1 MKKCINFFIA
11 FLCCLFFSCD
21 MEIEEILRQKRLEYI
36 SVDTTEA
43 VKLEYLIG
51 DKFNSEGIKIYG
63 HYSDETQVEE
73 DLRLV
78 SFSGFDSS
86 QAAEKNTITVLFNEK
101 ETTFDVKIHE
111 SKIEKIQIIQKPIKQ
126 FFRVGE
132 SNDTTGIIVKATYT
146 NGNETPLAED
156 EYILEGFDSSKAG
169 MCLVNVIL
177 KEDTKIYDAYTVVFQ
192 DYDIKEIKISKNPNK
207 LIYMVGEELDLT
219 GLEVYATPENGL
231 PPFLLPQYNYSP
243 ASIKD
248 ITATGK
254 QTITINV
261 NEVKASFDIEI
272 VDAYVKGFVV
282 KDKDGNPEGG
292 IIEDSKR
299 IYCAGDTFK
308 LEHFEF
314 YELYSNDAI
323 GQEITRDNGKMEKLS
338 FVFGGE
344 EHGYEDECEF
354 GGEPG
359 VYTIP
364 IKYEFEDIT
373 TKENTSSTIEIK
385 VCVTDSEI
393 YRIEANWSFNGGF
406 GYPKWITPDN
416 SNPDYGKWTV
426 NAILKTEDKIDITN
440 MCSFEYK
447 ERTEKNK
454 NKVDVIVKYH
464 DIRTKTDFETIGEV
478 VVIDPILQKV
488 EIVNLP
494 KTEYVEGEDVDL
506 SELSVKCFYSNDSS
520 IVVEDFETYDI
531 RPKTIVDTSP
541 ITITFPNNVQC
552 TIPIKIINN
561 DVIGISV
568 EAKTYDFPNPFSFRE
583 GKLYGSNFFE
593 KYFSVYRVKKFG
605 GKESNQIESSHLNYT
620 IKNGSIIIVYN
631 PTGGTYSTIYKDD
644 KIEIKI
650 LPALPTSVEILPNEA
665 EDYNGLEGIINSL
678 NTKLIVKYA
687 NLKED
692 VIEKNIDN
700 KFTDGVGTYEL
711 KQTNYGINVE
721 FTPNEYAVKEKEEFE
736 IITFQNVLSK
746 NKIIVED
753 QDIKINYKDIA
764 KEADISKLNVFME
777 YSNGKIQKIK
787 KVEINQNLR
796 FKILWGEYNYKMPDM
811 TGKIL
816 VTYTDPTDTSYYC
829 TYYNVKYLPPKPI
842 TIDVVWE
849 KQTDTEVSQETPN
862 DTEVSQEKQT
872 DTGDSEGES
881 TGTGVSQEPPIG
893 TEESEETPTK
903 GSRENPISI
912 GALEEILEL
921 LSWTVTYEDGSVLS
935 KEDSELPEN
944 NEDKRLKP
952 EFTIDENNT
961 ILLKGNCWQPKFSE
975 KIEDKGDYIYK
986 ITVKD
991 ETLYFKLNNDSPEVP
1006 EEAVGGEN
1014 P

>member
-51 DKFNSEGIKIYG
+51 ENFNSEGIKIYG

-132 SNDTTGIIVKATYT
+132 SNDTTGIIVKAIYT
-146 NGNETPLAED
+146 NGNETPLTED

-177 KEDTKIYDAYTVVFQ
+177 KDDSKIYDTYTVVFQ
-192 DYDIKEIKISKNPNK
+192 DYDITGITINKQPNK

-272 VDAYVKGFVV
+272 VDAYVKGFVI
-282 KDKDGNPEGG
+282 KDKDGNGTPKEG

-308 LEHFEF
+308 LEHFAF

-323 GQEITRDNGKMEKLS
+323 GQEITKVTGKMEKLS
-338 FVFGGE
+338 FVFDGE
-344 EHGYEDECEF
+344 EHGYEDECQF
-354 GGEPG
+354 GDEPG

-364 IKYEFEDIT
+364 IRYEFEDVT

-393 YRIEANWSFNGGF
+393 YRIEANWSFNGGS

-464 DIRTKTDFETIGEV
+464 DIRTKTDFETTGEV
-478 VVIDPILQKV
+478 EVIDPILQKV
-488 EIVNLP
+488 EIVTLP
-494 KTEYVEGEDVDL
+494 KTEYVKGESVDL

-520 IVVEDFETYDI
+520 IVVENFETYDI
-531 RPKTIVDTSP
+531 SPNGSIVDKSQSP
-541 ITITFPNNVQC
+541 ITITFPNKVQC
-552 TIPIKIINN
+552 TIPINVVEN

-568 EAKTYDFPNPFSFRE
+568 KSMNYILNGNFCFRE
-583 GKLYGSNFFE
+583 GKLYDSNFLGN
-593 KYFSVYRVKKFG
+593 YFSVYPLKKF
-605 GKESNQIESSHLNYT
+605 EDEPSPEIEFSKLNYT
-620 IKNGSIIIVYN
+620 IKEESISIVYN
-631 PTGGTYSTIYKDD
+631 LDQNTYSTIFEDAR
-644 KIEIKI
+644 ITI
-650 LPALPTSVEILPNEA
+650 LPALPTSVEILPSED
-665 EDYNGLEGIINSL
+665 EDYNGLNDIIDSEK
-678 NTKLIVKYA
+678 TKLKVKYA

-692 VIEKNIDN
+692 KIIDRKDN
-700 KFTDGVGTYEL
+700 EFTDDVGIYEL
-711 KQTNYGINVE
+711 TKNDERIQVN
-721 FTPNEYAVKEKEEFE
+721 FTPHKNAIDEGNDFKIPFE
-736 IITFQNVLSK
+736 NVLSK
-746 NKIIVED
+746 NKIIVEKEVNVEE
-753 QDIKINYKDIA
+753 DIKIYYK
-764 KEADISKLNVFME
+764 EESPDISKLNVFME
-777 YSNGKIQKIK
+777 YSNGKKQKINK
-787 KVEINQNLR
+787 DEINQNLR

-816 VTYTDPTDTSYYC
+816 VTYTDTTDTSYYC
-829 TYYNVKYLPPKPI
+829 TYYNVTYLPPKPNYLR
-842 TIDVVWE
+842 
-849 KQTDTEVSQETPN
+849 VSLIPP
-862 DTEVSQEKQT
+862 D
-872 DTGDSEGES
+872 DSYGS
-881 TGTGVSQEPPIG
+881 TMD
-893 TEESEETPTK
+893 
-903 GSRENPISI
+903 NPIKIDSCE
-912 GALEEILEL
+912 GILNYL
-921 LSWTVTYEDGSVLS
+921 DWTVNYEDGSVLS
-935 KEDSELPEN
+935 KRDSKDQRWTPKFQS
-944 NEDKRLKP
+944 D
-952 EFTIDENNT
+952 DEING
-961 ILLKGNCWQPKFSE
+961 LKGINGNITDIKVDEQ
-975 KIEDKGDYIYK
+975 KGIYK
-986 ITVKD
+986 IEVDLKP
-991 ETLYFKLNNDSPEVP
+991 LYFEQNNEPPEVP
-1006 EEAVGGEN
+1006 EEGGGGETQ
-1014 P
+1014 

>member
-323 GQEITRDNGKMEKLS
+323 GQEITSDNGKMEKLS
-338 FVFGGE
+338 FVFDGE
-344 EHGYEDECEF
+344 EHGYEDECVFE
-354 GGEPG
+354 EAG
-359 VYTIP
+359 VHTIS

-393 YRIEANWSFNGGF
+393 DGIEATWSSDRAS

-416 SNPDYGKWTV
+416 SKPEYGNWTV
-426 NAILKTEDKIDITN
+426 KAILKNGEEVSIGAEYCTYEYVDRAITENSETN
-440 MCSFEYK
+440 V
-447 ERTEKNK
+447 
-454 NKVDVIVKYH
+454 KVTYY
-464 DIRTKTDFETIGEV
+464 DIRTKKEYIDIKKV
-478 VVIDPILQKV
+478 KVIKPILQKV
-488 EIVNLP
+488 EIDKLP
-494 KTEYVEGEDVDL
+494 KTEYVVGDMVYL
-506 SELSVKCFYSNDSS
+506 GGLVVKGTYSDGHDENIETDGIEEYEPTVIADDNQRQ
-520 IVVEDFETYDI
+520 IVVTYQD
-531 RPKTIVDTSP
+531 
-541 ITITFPNNVQC
+541 NVEC
-552 TIPIKIINN
+552 TIPIKIYE
-561 DVIGISV
+561 DYVTGISV
-568 EAKTYDFPNPFSFRE
+568 QADIPDNFSFRK
-583 GKLYGSNFFE
+583 GKLYDSNFF
-593 KYFSVYRVKKFG
+593 KDYFSVYRVKKFG
-605 GKESNQIESSHLNYT
+605 GKESYKIESHKLNYT
-620 IKNGSIIIVYN
+620 IKEGSIIIVYN
-631 PTGGTYSTIYKDD
+631 LNEKKYSTVYNNNNIR
-644 KIEIKI
+644 I
-650 LPALPTSVEILPNEA
+650 LPALPTSVEILPSDGELY
-665 EDYNGLEGIINSL
+665 DGLEGIIKSP
-678 NTKLIVKYA
+678 NTE
-687 NLKED
+687 LKVSYSD
-692 VIEKNIDN
+692 AFLSKKEKDAP
-700 KFTDGVGTYEL
+700 FTDIVGTYILE
-711 KQTNYGINVE
+711 KKGDGIEVK
-721 FTPNEYAVKEKEEFE
+721 FTPKEYAVGEAKNFEKNFE
-736 IITFQNVLSK
+736 NVLSK
-746 NKIIVED
+746 NKIIVESGIT
-753 QDIKINYKDIA
+753 QQYSYKTETEDVSFSDL
-764 KEADISKLNVFME
+764 KVYME
-777 YSNGKIQKIK
+777 YSNGKKQEICFEDIQKNPK
-787 KVEINQNLR
+787 FE
-796 FKILWGEYNYKMPDM
+796 ILWGDKYDYKMPDM
-811 TGKIL
+811 SGKIL
-816 VTYTDPTDTSYYC
+816 VTYTDTTDQENPETYYC
-829 TYYNVKYLPPKPI
+829 TYDNVEYSPPKPKTVSLRPKENI
-842 TIDVVWE
+842 PDSTIDE
-849 KQTDTEVSQETPN
+849 AIEIGSCN
-862 DTEVSQEKQT
+862 D
-872 DTGDSEGES
+872 
-881 TGTGVSQEPPIG
+881 
-893 TEESEETPTK
+893 
-903 GSRENPISI
+903 
-912 GALEEILEL
+912 ILNY
-921 LSWTVTYEDGSVLS
+921 LSWTVKYEDGSELS
-935 KEDSELPEN
+935 KEDSNDYRWQPT
-944 NEDKRLKP
+944 
-952 EFTIDENNT
+952 FTIKENENE
-961 ILLKGNCWQPKFSE
+961 N
-975 KIEDKGDYIYK
+975 KIELVEDEWDLQFSKKIEEEDDDIYK
-986 ITVKD
+986 IEVD
-991 ETLYFKLNNDSPEVP
+991 REILFFKLEKKPPEVP
-1006 EEAVGGEN
+1006 GGDGGGVT

>member
-51 DKFNSEGIKIYG
+51 ENFNSEGIKIYG

-132 SNDTTGIIVKATYT
+132 SNDTTGIIVKAIYT

-177 KEDTKIYDAYTVVFQ
+177 KADTKIYDAYTVVFQ

-282 KDKDGNPEGG
+282 KDKDGNGKPKEG

-308 LEHFEF
+308 LEHFAF

-323 GQEITRDNGKMEKLS
+323 GQVITSDNGKMEKLS
-338 FVFGGE
+338 FVFDGE
-344 EHGYEDECEF
+344 EHGYEDECQF
-354 GGEPG
+354 GDEPG

-364 IKYEFEDIT
+364 IRYEFEDIT

-393 YRIEANWSFNGGF
+393 DGIEASWSGGS

-416 SNPDYGKWTV
+416 SKPEYGNWTV

-440 MCSFEYK
+440 MCSFEYTVK
-447 ERTEKNK
+447 ETNRRTPDNEG
-454 NKVDVIVKYH
+454 KVEVTVKYH
-464 DIRTKTDFETIGEV
+464 DIRTNNDFEITEKVEV
-478 VVIDPILQKV
+478 RERILQKV
-488 EIVNLP
+488 EIVTLP
-494 KTEYVEGEDVDL
+494 KTDYVEGENVSLIGLKVKGTYSDGRDVEIEENKGFVLEQIDNNNEQIKVL
-506 SELSVKCFYSNDSS
+506 Y
-520 IVVEDFETYDI
+520 EDGVT
-531 RPKTIVDTSP
+531 
-541 ITITFPNNVQC
+541 C
-552 TIPIKIINN
+552 TIPIKRRPN
-561 DVIGISV
+561 DVIGIRV
-568 EAKTYDFPNPFSFRE
+568 EARTDRIPQKFYFRK
-583 GKLYGSNFFE
+583 GKLYDSQFFDY
-593 KYFSVYRVKKFG
+593 YFSVYPRKK
-605 GKESNQIESSHLNYT
+605 IEDIPSEKINISELNYT
-620 IKNGSIIIVYN
+620 IKEGAIIIVYN
-631 PTGGTYSTIYKDD
+631 SDGGTYSKIHKDD
-644 KIEIKI
+644 EKEITI
-650 LPALPTSVEILPNEA
+650 LPALPTSVEIEA
-665 EDYNGLEGIINSL
+665 GDGTYAGLDNIKTSK
-678 NTKLIVKYA
+678 NTQLHVKYGSVE
-687 NLKED
+687 NETLT
-692 VIEKNIDN
+692 NN
-700 KFTDGVGTYEL
+700 NGGTFTDEVGSYVLNIEGD
-711 KQTNYGINVE
+711 KINVV
-721 FTPNEYAVKEKEEFE
+721 FTKSDLAVDESESERT
-736 IITFQNVLSK
+736 ITFKNVLSK
-746 NKIIVED
+746 NKIIVKNENGFND
-753 QDIKINYKDIA
+753 EFSFKQENDEYGFAQKYC
-764 KEADISKLNVFME
+764 VCME
-777 YSNGKIQKIK
+777 FNNGQRQKI
-787 KVEINQNLR
+787 ESNSLT
-796 FKILWGEYNYKMPDM
+796 FTPLLTSYNYEEASIEDKL
-811 TGKIL
+811 L
-816 VTYTDPTDTSYYC
+816 VNYTDTTDTSYYC
-829 TYYNVKYLPPKPI
+829 TYYNVTYLPPKPS
-842 TIDVVWE
+842 TIDVDLKVP
-849 KQTDTEVSQETPN
+849 TDTGVSQEPL
-862 DTEVSQEKQT
+862 
-872 DTGDSEGES
+872 
-881 TGTGVSQEPPIG
+881 TGTGVSQDLTTDTG
-893 TEESEETPTK
+893 ESEEESTDTE
-903 GSRENPISI
+903 GSQRNPII
-912 GALEEILEL
+912 IKDLKNILDR

-944 NEDKRLKP
+944 SEDQRWKP
-952 EFTIDENNT
+952 TFQISNNLIELEDRSYDSIFT
-961 ILLKGNCWQPKFSE
+961 
-975 KIEDKGDYIYK
+975 KIVVNQEDDIYK
-986 ITVKD
+986 IEVD
-991 ETLYFKLNNDSPEVP
+991 REILFFKLEKKPPEAT

>member
-1 MKKCINFFIA
+1 
-11 FLCCLFFSCD
+11 

-51 DKFNSEGIKIYG
+51 DNFNSEGIKIYG

-177 KEDTKIYDAYTVVFQ
+177 KEDTKIYDTYTVVFQ
-192 DYDIKEIKISKNPNK
+192 DYDITGITINKQPNK

-272 VDAYVKGFVV
+272 VDAYVKGFVI
-282 KDKDGNPEGG
+282 KDRDGNGKPKEG

-308 LEHFEF
+308 LEHFAF

-323 GQEITRDNGKMEKLS
+323 GQVITSDNGKMEKLS
-338 FVFGGE
+338 FVFDGE
-344 EHGYEDECEF
+344 EHGYEDECQF
-354 GGEPG
+354 GDEPG

-364 IKYEFEDIT
+364 IRYEFEDIT

-393 YRIEANWSFNGGF
+393 ARIEADWSSERAS

-416 SNPDYGKWTV
+416 SNSEYGKWTV
-426 NAILKTEDKIDITN
+426 NAILKTGKDIDITN
-440 MCSFEYK
+440 MCSFEY
-447 ERTEKNK
+447 TETDSN
-454 NKVDVIVKYH
+454 NRSVDGEGKVEVTVKYH
-464 DIRTKTDFETIGEV
+464 DIRTKKDFITTGKVEV
-478 VVIDPILQKV
+478 RERILQKV
-488 EIVNLP
+488 EIVTLP
-494 KTEYVEGEDVDL
+494 KTVYVVGEDVDL
-506 SELSVKCFYSNDSS
+506 DDLEVKGTYSDGEEISIYYSPQNVSVK
-520 IVVEDFETYDI
+520 
-531 RPKTIVDTSP
+531 PKTISQDSSQIVVSYQDGVT
-541 ITITFPNNVQC
+541 C
-552 TIPIKIINN
+552 TIPITKIPN
-561 DVIGISV
+561 DVSGIIVDPSR
-568 EAKTYDFPNPFSFRE
+568 KYPSGNFYFRE
-583 GKLYGSNFFE
+583 GKKYEWDSIDD
-593 KYFSVYRVKKFG
+593 YFSVDIIRVNCKRENIGDNDK
-605 GKESNQIESSHLNYT
+605 QYLNYT

-631 PTGGTYSTIYKDD
+631 PSKEKTYSTIYNNTN
-644 KIEIKI
+644 IRI
-650 LPALPTSVEILPNEA
+650 LPALPTSVEIVLSEN
-665 EDYNGLEGIINSL
+665 DLYNGLEDIIDSND
-678 NTKLIVKYA
+678 TKLKVKYA
-687 NLKED
+687 NLNEKEITKRKD
-692 VIEKNIDN
+692 GIFID
-700 KFTDGVGTYEL
+700 DEVGTYEL
-711 KQTNYGINVE
+711 KKTNDRIDVK
-721 FTPNEYAVKEKEEFE
+721 FTPEKYAVDEDKSFVKNFE
-736 IITFQNVLSK
+736 NVLSK
-746 NKIIVED
+746 NKIYV
-753 QDIKINYKDIA
+753 
-764 KEADISKLNVFME
+764 KEVNGSDNVFYFKQENGGYDFAQKFNVYME
-777 YSNGKIQKIK
+777 FNNGHRKKIESNGS
-787 KVEINQNLR
+787 LT
-796 FKILWGEYNYKMPDM
+796 FTPLLTSYDYKEDCI
-811 TGKIL
+811 TDKLL
-816 VTYTDPTDTSYYC
+816 VTYADTEDSNCYYYTYDKFKYYPPMPIHNDIFLKTDEPDEKDGSS
-829 TYYNVKYLPPKPI
+829 PERAI
-842 TIDVVWE
+842 TIDSLDEIIGYLGW
-849 KQTDTEVSQETPN
+849 KITYKD
-862 DTEVSQEKQT
+862 
-872 DTGDSEGES
+872 GSEL
-881 TGTGVSQEPPIG
+881 
-893 TEESEETPTK
+893 TK
-903 GSRENPISI
+903 GAEN
-912 GALEEILEL
+912 
-921 LSWTVTYEDGSVLS
+921 V
-935 KEDSELPEN
+935 N
-944 NEDKRLKP
+944 NDKRLKP

-961 ILLKGNCWQPKFSE
+961 ILLKGNCWQPEFSE

-991 ETLYFKLNNDSPEVP
+991 ETLYFKLNNNQPEVS
-1006 EEAVGGEN
+1006 EGDGGGATQ
-1014 P
+1014 

>member
-177 KEDTKIYDAYTVVFQ
+177 KEDTKIYDTYTVVFQ

-248 ITATGK
+248 ITTTGK

-308 LEHFEF
+308 LEHFAF

-323 GQEITRDNGKMEKLS
+323 GEEITRDNGKMEKLS
-338 FVFGGE
+338 FVFGDKE
-344 EHGYEDECEF
+344 YGYDAECKFYEA
-354 GGEPG
+354 G
-359 VYTIP
+359 VHTIS

-393 YRIEANWSFNGGF
+393 DKIKATWSIENASE
-406 GYPKWITPDN
+406 YPKWITPDN
-416 SNPDYGKWTV
+416 SNSEYGKWTV
-426 NAILKTEDKIDITN
+426 KAILKTEDEIDITN
-440 MCSFEYK
+440 MCSFEY
-447 ERTEKNK
+447 TETESN
-454 NKVDVIVKYH
+454 NRSVDGEGKVEVTVKYH
-464 DIRTKTDFETIGEV
+464 DIRTKKDFVTTGKVKVKEA
-478 VVIDPILQKV
+478 ILQKV
-488 EIVNLP
+488 EIVELP
-494 KTEYVEGEDVDL
+494 KTEYVEGEYVDL
-506 SELSVKCFYSNDSS
+506 DDLKVKGFFSDGKEDYINYRSFNPNQILQDSDQ
-520 IVVEDFETYDI
+520 IVVTYQDDV
-531 RPKTIVDTSP
+531 T
-541 ITITFPNNVQC
+541 C
-552 TIPIKIINN
+552 TIPIKKINN
-561 DVIGISV
+561 DVTGIIV
-568 EAKTYDFPNPFSFRE
+568 ESSSEYPSGNFYFRE
-583 GKLYGSNFFE
+583 GKKYEWDFFE
-593 KYFSVYRVKKFG
+593 DYFTVKIKRVKGEEEISKD
-605 GKESNQIESSHLNYT
+605 KKQDLNYT
-620 IKNGSIIIVYN
+620 IKKGSIIIVYKSGKN
-631 PTGGTYSTIYKDD
+631 TYSTVYNNNNITT
-644 KIEIKI
+644 
-650 LPALPTSVEILPNEA
+650 LPALPTSVEILPSE
-665 EDYNGLEGIINSL
+665 EEYYNGLEDIINSDKTML
-678 NTKLIVKYA
+678 KVSYSDVPLSNTNTEKLFSDLVGDYQLVK
-687 NLKED
+687 
-692 VIEKNIDN
+692 
-700 KFTDGVGTYEL
+700 
-711 KQTNYGINVE
+711 TNDEINVE
-721 FTPNEYAVKEKEEFE
+721 FTPNKLAADEENDYKIPFG
-736 IITFQNVLSK
+736 NVLSK
-746 NKIIVED
+746 NKIIVGGGIQQYSYKTKTED
-753 QDIKINYKDIA
+753 VSFSD
-764 KEADISKLNVFME
+764 LNVYME
-777 YSNGKIQKIK
+777 YSNGTIQKINN
-787 KVEINQNLR
+787 VEENQKPK
-796 FKILWGEYNYKMPDM
+796 FEILWGDKYDYKKATMP
-811 TGKIL
+811 GKIL
-816 VTYTDPTDTSYYC
+816 VTYTDPENLETYYC
-829 TYYNVKYLPPKPI
+829 TYDKVIYSPPKPS
-842 TIDVVWE
+842 TIDVVLKE
-849 KQTDTEVSQETPN
+849 PTGTEGSQVE
-862 DTEVSQEKQT
+862 ST

-881 TGTGVSQEPPIG
+881 TGTEDSQE
-893 TEESEETPTK
+893 ES
-903 GSRENPISI
+903 ISI
-912 GALEEILEL
+912 GALEEIVEL
-921 LSWTVTYEDGSVLS
+921 LSWTVTYKDGSVLS

-944 NEDKRLKP
+944 NEDQRWKP
-952 EFTIDENNT
+952 DFKIGEKKD
-961 ILLKGNCWQPKFSE
+961 
-975 KIEDKGDYIYK
+975 KIELKNNWWDLPFTEIAVIPEGDIYT
-986 ITVKD
+986 ITVKEETLNFKIQND
-991 ETLYFKLNNDSPEVP
+991 ETADP
-1006 EEAVGGEN
+1006 EEDGEGGTQ
-1014 P
+1014 

>member
-51 DKFNSEGIKIYG
+51 ENFNSEGIKIYG

-132 SNDTTGIIVKATYT
+132 SNDTTGIIVKAIYT

-177 KEDTKIYDAYTVVFQ
+177 KADTKIYDAYTVVFQ

-282 KDKDGNPEGG
+282 KDKDGTPEGG

-308 LEHFEF
+308 LEHFAF

-323 GQEITRDNGKMEKLS
+323 GQEITRNNGKMEKLS

-344 EHGYEDECEF
+344 EHGYEDKCVFEEA
-354 GGEPG
+354 G
-359 VYTIP
+359 VHTIS

-393 YRIEANWSFNGGF
+393 DGIEASWSFNGGF

-464 DIRTKTDFETIGEV
+464 DIRTKTDFETTGEV

-488 EIVNLP
+488 EIVTLP
-494 KTEYVEGEDVDL
+494 KTEYVKGESVDL
-506 SELSVKCFYSNDSS
+506 SGLSVKCFYSNDSS
-520 IVVEDFETYDI
+520 IVVENFETYDI
-531 RPKTIVDTSP
+531 SPNGSIVDKSQSP
-541 ITITFPNNVQC
+541 ITITFPNKVQC
-552 TIPIKIINN
+552 TIPINVVEN

-568 EAKTYDFPNPFSFRE
+568 EPTINIPSKNFCFRE
-583 GKLYGSNFFE
+583 GKLYDSEFFDEYFLVYPLKKLSGGE
-593 KYFSVYRVKKFG
+593 KEK
-605 GKESNQIESSHLNYT
+605 ISSSKLNYT
-620 IKNGSIIIVYN
+620 IKNESIIIVYN
-631 PTGGTYSTIYKDD
+631 SDENTYSTVYNNKNIR
-644 KIEIKI
+644 I
-650 LPALPTSVEILPNEA
+650 LPALPTSVEIEAGNDTYAGLDNIKTSPNTQ
-665 EDYNGLEGIINSL
+665 LR
-678 NTKLIVKYA
+678 VKYGSVE
-687 NLKED
+687 KEPSRINVD
-692 VIEKNIDN
+692 T
-700 KFTDGVGTYEL
+700 FTDKEVGKYKL
-711 KQTNYGINVE
+711 VKTNDGIKVE
-721 FTPNEYAVKEKEEFE
+721 FEPNEYAVKEKDDFE

-746 NKIIVED
+746 NKIIVKKED
-753 QDIKINYKDIA
+753 VSEEDIEINYKD
-764 KEADISKLNVFME
+764 KDADISNLNVYME
-777 YSNGKIQKIK
+777 YSNGTKQEICFDDIQKNPK
-787 KVEINQNLR
+787 FE
-796 FKILWGEYNYKMPDM
+796 ILWGDKYVYTEKTMP
-811 TGKIL
+811 GKIL
-816 VTYTDPTDTSYYC
+816 VTYTDTTDPETPETYYC
-829 TYYNVKYLPPKPI
+829 TYDNVEYSPPKPS
-842 TIDVVWE
+842 TIDVVWDE
-849 KQTDTEVSQETPN
+849 KINNAGSQETPN

-881 TGTGVSQEPPIG
+881 TGTEDSQE
-893 TEESEETPTK
+893 ES
-903 GSRENPISI
+903 ISI

-921 LSWTVTYEDGSVLS
+921 LSWTVTYEDGSVFS
-935 KEDSELPEN
+935 KEDSELPGN
-944 NEDKRLKP
+944 NEDQRWKP
-952 EFTIDENNT
+952 DFKIGENKDKIELENNSYN
-961 ILLKGNCWQPKFSE
+961 LDFSE
-975 KIEDKGDYIYK
+975 INVIQAGDIYT
-986 ITVKD
+986 ITVKG
-991 ETLYFKLNNDSPEVP
+991 EPLYFELEKKPPEVP
-1006 EEAVGGEN
+1006 EEGGGGATQ
-1014 P
+1014 